1 MKISGRQFFFTDEPG
16 VDKYN
21 LPERFAEYLEYNL
34 VKDKTSIR
42 EQDAYKAL
50 SLSIRDRLI
59 RNWLRTQ
66 YNYTQN
72 AVKKVY
78 YLSLEF
84 LMGRLLGNA
93 LVNLDFYNECYSIMK
108 KLGYVLE
115 DVREFENDMG
125 LGNGGL
131 GRLAACFIDSLSTLE
146 FLHTDMVSGMNTVFL
161 SRRLTMGINTN
172 CRITGFNTVI
182 RGKLSDRKYAI
193 KSGLKGKSSRN
204 GNPTGVGNSN
214 GLIPK
219 KYLLLLLMYRFRVTK
234 IIP

>member
-1 MKISGRQFFFTDEPG
+1 MSIKQNENIGTSIFFTDEPG

-131 GRLAACFIDSLSTLE
+131 
-146 FLHTDMVSGMNTVFL
+146 
-161 SRRLTMGINTN
+161 
-172 CRITGFNTVI
+172 
-182 RGKLSDRKYAI
+182 
-193 KSGLKGKSSRN
+193 
-204 GNPTGVGNSN
+204 
-214 GLIPK
+214 
-219 KYLLLLLMYRFRVTK
+219 
-234 IIP
+234 

>member
-1 MKISGRQFFFTDEPG
+1 MYLRMSG
-16 VDKYN
+16 N
-21 LPERFAEYLEYNL
+21 L
-34 VKDKTSIR
+34 KTIWVLAMADCEDWLHVSLTHF
-42 EQDAYKAL
+42 QHL
-50 SLSIRDRLI
+50 S
-59 RNWLRTQ
+59 
-66 YNYTQN
+66 
-72 AVKKVY
+72 
-78 YLSLEF
+78 
-84 LMGRLLGNA
+84 
-93 LVNLDFYNECYSIMK
+93 
-108 KLGYVLE
+108 
-115 DVREFENDMG
+115 
-125 LGNGGL
+125 
-131 GRLAACFIDSLSTLE
+131 